1 MNINGIAHIALNVS
15 NLKVSKKFYDIIL
28 SNLGLKL
35 IHSSKKSF
43 YYVGGK
49 TGILI
54 QQANINNKRK
64 NNYFSQDNI
73 GLHHF
78 CFRMRSV
85 EAIDKFYLLL
95 VNINANIIRG
105 PISGSW
111 VKGYYYIVFED
122 PDGIRLEVNY
132 VPKKGV
138 FEKYNSFNPS
148 GDY

>member
-15 NLKVSKKFYDIIL
+15 NLKLSKIFYDNIL

-35 IHSSKKSF
+35 IHSSEKSF

-54 QQANINNKRK
+54 QQANIDNKNVNN
-64 NNYFSQDNI
+64 NFSQDNI

-85 EAIDKFYLLL
+85 EAIDRFYLLL
-95 VNINANIIRG
+95 VNIKANIIRG

-138 FEKYNSFNPS
+138 FEKDNSFNPS

>member
-15 NLKVSKKFYDIIL
+15 DLEKSKLFYDKIL
-28 SNLGLKL
+28 TNVGLTL
-35 IHSSKKSF
+35 IHSSNKSF

-54 QQANINNKRK
+54 QQANADKIKK
-64 NNYFSQDNI
+64 LKFSQDNL

-78 CFRMRSV
+78 CFRMKSK
-85 EAIDKFYLLL
+85 EDIEQFYFLLKK
-95 VNINANIIRG
+95 IKANIIRG
-105 PISGSW
+105 PMNGNW

-132 VPKKGV
+132 VPNKGI
-138 FEKYNSFNPS
+138 FEKNAKFNPS